1 MYDGGQVV
9 DLIQDIHIALL
20 YLFIDEYEKNSKFE
34 LPRDTG
40 KVFYLL
46 RNCKGEF
53 FEAHFRAF
61 WPELMLGLSTMPEF
75 DHIVS
80 THTHKQ
86 KFLINTVD

>member
-1 MYDGGQVV
+1 MFDGGQLL
-9 DLIQDIHIALL
+9 DLVQDVHIALL

-40 KVFYLL
+40 KIFFLL

-61 WPELMLGLSTMPEF
+61 WPELLTGLSEMPEF
-75 DHIVS
+75 EHIVS
-80 THTHKQ
+80 IQSPKLTS
-86 KFLINTVD
+86 